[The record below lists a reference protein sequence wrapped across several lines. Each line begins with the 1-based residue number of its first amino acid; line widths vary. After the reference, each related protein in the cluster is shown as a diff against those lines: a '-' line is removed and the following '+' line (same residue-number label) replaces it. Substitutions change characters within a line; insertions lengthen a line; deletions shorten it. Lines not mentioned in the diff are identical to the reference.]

1 MSNVDL
7 NKQEELLLKTDK
19 KHPDLAKTDET
30 ALYRE
35 GIEDADRTP
44 VDEAEWL
51 ELFAD
56 DEVKHEICR

>member
-7 NKQEELLLKTDK
+7 NKQEQLLLKTDK
-19 KHPDLAKTDET
+19 KYPDLVKTDEK

-35 GIEDADRTP
+35 GIDDADRTP

-51 ELFAD
+51 ELFAED
-56 DEVKHEICR
+56 AVKHELCR